1 MKNIQAI
8 VLAAGKATR
17 FNTGT
22 TKLTQKICGQE
33 MVLYLTKLLTHLKIP
48 TTLVVGYQKEQ
59 VMETVKR
66 QHEQAVSFVTQE
78 EQLGTGHALMCTK
91 SQWQSENLLI
101 LNGDMPLIAE
111 DIIQGLYDKHCQTQ
125 AVMSFVVA
133 HSEDPAGYSYGRVIQ
148 IDGSLQIVE
157 AKHFDG
163 DPHEHCFVNA
173 GVYIVSRSFL
183 EQAISEIKK
192 NEKSREFY
200 LTDLVQI
207 ASNHKK
213 TVSTTLAAFDR
224 IRGVNDLQELWAAE
238 QIKRSELIRYW
249 MSKGVRFTMPQAI
262 HLDVQVSI
270 GAGTTISGGVHLVG
284 NCAIGSNCTIGAF
297 SSLSEA
303 TIGDQVM
310 IEPHCIIS
318 DATIGAHAHIG
329 PFAHLHNQAIVKEHA
344 HIESFTYTTQQG
356 THKATT
362 AHQYVSTAEQ
372 NTTPTSFPG
381 AIKPQKEA

>member
-1 MKNIQAI
+1 MENIQAI

-33 MVLYLTKLLTHLKIP
+33 MVLYLTKLLAHLKIP

-66 QHEQAVSFVTQE
+66 QHGQDVSFVVQE

-91 SQWQSENLLI
+91 NQWQNENLLI
-101 LNGDMPLIAE
+101 LNGDMPLIAQ

-249 MSKGVRFTMPQAI
+249 MSKGVRFTMPQAV

-270 GAGTTISGGVHLVG
+270 GAGTTIGGGVHLVG
-284 NCAIGSNCTIGAF
+284 SSTIGNNCAIGAF
-297 SSLSEA
+297 SSLSEV
-303 TIGDQVM
+303 TIGNQAT
-310 IEPHCIIS
+310 IEPHCVIS
-318 DATIGAHAHIG
+318 DTTIGAHAHIG
-329 PFAHLHNQAIVKEHA
+329 PFAHLHNQAVVKEHA
-344 HIESFTYTTQQG
+344 HIESFTYTTGQG
-356 THKATT
+356 SHKA
-362 AHQYVSTAEQ
+362 ASAALYANSGEQ
-372 NTTPTSFPG
+372 DAAITSFSC
-381 AIKPQKEA
+381 AKKPEKP